1 VRAEELSSRWS
12 EFLGEVR
19 TRKISLW
26 PALENAVLL
35 GVEQGIVRLGVADDF
50 QVSLILKS
58 KEFIGDVF
66 QEILNVRLGVRPEI
80 TGGSPGGPKVNPAR
94 GPEAPGQG
102 DDHPVLAAMKR
113 ELGAEPI

>member
-1 VRAEELSSRWS
+1 VGELSSRWN

-26 PALENAVLL
+26 PALENASLL
-35 GVEQGIVRLGVADDF
+35 GVDQGIVRLGVADDF

-58 KEFIGDVF
+58 KEFLSDVF
-66 QEILNVRLGVRPEI
+66 QKILNVRLGVRPEI
-80 TGGSPGGPKVNPAR
+80 TGGPQKGTKATKPQGPDA
-94 GPEAPGQG
+94 GAEG

>member
-1 VRAEELSSRWS
+1 VEELSSRWN

-26 PALENAVLL
+26 PALENATLL

-58 KEFIGDVF
+58 KEFLGDVF
-66 QEILNVRLGVRPEI
+66 QKILNVRLGVKPEI
-80 TGGSPGGPKVNPAR
+80 TGASQAGTKLTSAKGPDA
-94 GPEAPGQG
+94 GAPGE
-102 DDHPVLAAMKR
+102 DHPVLAAMKR

>member
-1 VRAEELSSRWS
+1 
-12 EFLGEVR
+12 VR

-26 PALENAVLL
+26 PALENASLL
-35 GVEQGIVRLGVADDF
+35 GVELGIVRLGVADDF

-58 KEFIGDVF
+58 KEFLGDVF
-66 QEILNVRLGVRPEI
+66 QKVLNVRLGVKPEI
-80 TGGSPGGPKVNPAR
+80 AGGRQGGTKVTAPK
-94 GPEAPGQG
+94 GPDAGAEG

>member
-35 GVEQGIVRLGVADDF
+35 GVEQGIVRLGVADAF

-66 QEILNVRLGVRPEI
+66 QEILNVRLGVKPEI
-80 TGGSPGGPKVNPAR
+80 TGGSPGGPKVSPAK
-94 GPEAPGQG
+94 GPGAAGEG